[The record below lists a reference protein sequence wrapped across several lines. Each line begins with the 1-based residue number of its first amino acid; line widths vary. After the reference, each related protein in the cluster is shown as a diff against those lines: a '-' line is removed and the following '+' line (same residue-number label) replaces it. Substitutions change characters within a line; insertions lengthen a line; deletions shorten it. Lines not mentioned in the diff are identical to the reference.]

1 MMLKYITLI
10 LTLTT
15 FSLYSQS
22 NYSIS
27 GTVIDTDGLPQIGA
41 SVALHSPKDSS
52 IITGGVTRVGG
63 NFKFD
68 AKAGDYYIRITSVA
82 MEPKVID
89 KINLSSDLK
98 LGVVTL
104 AQSSELTEEILVT
117 AEKSIMELKLD
128 KRIYNVNKDA
138 SNIGRNG
145 SEILDNI
152 PSVNVD
158 PEGNVS
164 LRGSGNVQILLNG
177 KQSGLVSNDPQ
188 SIRQLMGDMIEK
200 IEIITNPSARYDAQ
214 GEVGIINIVLKKKQ
228 EAGYNGNFELRT
240 GYPDN
245 HGVSV
250 SSNYRSESMN
260 LFGSVGADYR
270 KGPGSGKTE
279 QTFYV
284 YDTYNFTNTD
294 LDRSRGGLGLN
305 LNIGSDFYLDDENTL
320 TFAGNLRLGDR
331 ENNTDLKYTD
341 YLPNGDVYRVTTRDD
356 DESETKNDVEFNLS
370 YEKIFDGNKDHK
382 LKFDSRYEQD
392 KDIEQSDILE
402 KSSLSTDNIIQETYN
417 LEFERNQLYQL
428 DYVYPFSEDGKFE
441 AGAKANLRKID
452 NDYWVKQDNG
462 EGLEFLEGYNNNFV
476 YFENIIAAYV
486 MAGNQIDNFG
496 WQFGVR
502 SEYSDITTELLRT
515 DYKNQ
520 RDYLNFFPSAHFNY
534 KVGEQNSLQASYSS
548 RIQRPWFRRLMPFS
562 SFTDS
567 RNIWGGNPDL
577 NPEYTDSYE
586 LGYLLNWESG
596 SLLSNVYYR
605 HSTDIIQSVTYID
618 STGITQ
624 IRPSNIGVQNSIG
637 VEFNFSQD
645 ITKWW
650 NTTANFNFFTSKITG
665 NESVYNLNT
674 DYESWTTRVSSKM
687 NYSGY
692 NFQVTANYRA
702 PQGTPQGQ
710 TLSMT
715 WVDFGLSTDILD
727 NNGTLTLSGQDI
739 FSGRIWRS
747 EVEGETFSRKN
758 DFQWRAGQVTLTF
771 NYRINQA
778 KKRERPVFD
787 GDGGEG
793 M

>member
-1 MMLKYITLI
+1 MIKYISFFFAFAVL
-10 LTLTT
+10 
-15 FSLYSQS
+15 SLYSQS
-22 NYSIS
+22 NYNIS
-27 GTVIDTDGLPQIGA
+27 GTVLDTEGLPQIGA
-41 SVALHSPKDSS
+41 SVALHNPSDSS
-52 IITGGVTRVGG
+52 VITGGVTKVGG
-63 NFKFD
+63 NFKFE
-68 AKAGDYYIRITSVA
+68 AKSGNYYIRITSVG

-89 KINLSSDLK
+89 NINLSSDLK
-98 LGVVTL
+98 LGVIKIE
-104 AQSSELTEEILVT
+104 QSSVLTDEVLVT
-117 AEKSIMELKLD
+117 ADKSIMELKLD

-177 KQSGLVSNDPQ
+177 KQSGLVSNDPE
-188 SIRQLMGDMIEK
+188 SIKQLMGDMIDK

-245 HGVSV
+245 HAISV
-250 SSNYRSESMN
+250 SSNYRSETMN

-270 KGPGSGKTE
+270 KAPGSGYTD

-284 YDTYNFTNTD
+284 YDTFNFTNTD
-294 LDRSRGGLGLN
+294 LDRTRGGLGLN

-331 ENNTDLKYTD
+331 LNESDLTYTD
-341 YLPNGDVYRVTTRDD
+341 YLPSGYIYRVTTRDD
-356 DESETKNDVEFNLS
+356 DESETKNDIEFNLT
-370 YEKIFDGNKDHK
+370 YEKIFDGNKDHV

-402 KSSLSTDNIIQETYN
+402 SNSLSNNNIVQESYN

-428 DYVYPFSEDGKFE
+428 DYIYPFSDDGKFE

-452 NDYWVKQDNG
+452 NDYWVKQDVG
-462 EGLEFLEGYNNNFV
+462 EGLEFLDGFNNNFV
-476 YFENIIAAYV
+476 YYENIIAAYI
-486 MAGNQIDNFG
+486 MAGNQLGDFG
-496 WQFGVR
+496 WQLGVR
-502 SEYSDITTELLRT
+502 SEYSDITTELLKT
-515 DYKNQ
+515 DYRNQ

-534 KVGEQNSLQASYSS
+534 KLNEQNSLQASYSS

-586 LGYLLNWESG
+586 LGYLYNWEAG
-596 SLLSNVYYR
+596 SILSNVYYR

-624 IRPSNIGVQNSIG
+624 IRPSNIGIQDAYG
-637 VEFNFSQD
+637 VEFNLSND
-645 ITKWW
+645 ITDWW
-650 NTTANFNFFTSKITG
+650 NTNINFNLYTSTITG
-665 NESVYNLNT
+665 NESVYNLNS
-674 DYESWTTRVSSKM
+674 DYFSWNTRFSSKM
-687 NYSGY
+687 KFSGY
-692 NFQVTANYRA
+692 NFQLTANYRA
-702 PQGTPQGQ
+702 PEDTPQGEN
-710 TLSMT
+710 LSM
-715 WVDFGLSTDILD
+715 WWLDFGISKDILD
-727 NNGTLTLSGQDI
+727 NNATITLSGQDV
-739 FSGRIWRS
+739 FSTRLRRS
-747 EVEGETFSRKN
+747 VVNGETFSRIN
-758 DFQWRAGQVTLTF
+758 EHQWRKGQVTLTF

-778 KKRERPVFD
+778 KQKQRSSFD
-787 GDGGEG
+787 GDSGDME
-793 M
+793 

>member
-1 MMLKYITLI
+1 MIKYISFFFAFAVL
-10 LTLTT
+10 
-15 FSLYSQS
+15 SLYSQS
-22 NYSIS
+22 NYNIS
-27 GTVIDTDGLPQIGA
+27 GTVLDTEGLPQIGA
-41 SVALHSPKDSS
+41 SVALHNPSDSS
-52 IITGGVTRVGG
+52 VITGGVTKVGG
-63 NFKFD
+63 NFKFE
-68 AKAGDYYIRITSVA
+68 AKSGNYYIRITSVG

-89 KINLSSDLK
+89 NINLSSDLK
-98 LGVVTL
+98 LGVIKIE
-104 AQSSELTEEILVT
+104 QSSVLTDEVLVT
-117 AEKSIMELKLD
+117 ADKSIMELKLD

-177 KQSGLVSNDPQ
+177 KQSGLVSNDPE
-188 SIRQLMGDMIEK
+188 SIKQLMGDMIDK

-245 HGVSV
+245 HAISV
-250 SSNYRSESMN
+250 SSNYRSETMN

-270 KGPGSGKTE
+270 KAPGSGYTD

-284 YDTYNFTNTD
+284 YDTFNFTNTD
-294 LDRSRGGLGLN
+294 LDRTRGGLGLN

-331 ENNTDLKYTD
+331 LNESDLTYTD
-341 YLPNGDVYRVTTRDD
+341 YLPSGDIYRVTTRDD
-356 DESETKNDVEFNLS
+356 DETETKNDIEFNLT
-370 YEKIFDGNKDHK
+370 YEKIFDGNKDHV

-402 KSSLSTDNIIQETYN
+402 SNSLSNNNIVQESYN

-428 DYVYPFSEDGKFE
+428 DYIYPFSDDGKFE

-452 NDYWVKQDNG
+452 NDYWVKQDVG
-462 EGLEFLEGYNNNFV
+462 EGLEFLDGFNNNFV
-476 YFENIIAAYV
+476 YYENIIAAYI
-486 MAGNQIDNFG
+486 MAGNQLGDFG
-496 WQFGVR
+496 WQLGVR
-502 SEYSDITTELLRT
+502 SEYSDITTELLKT
-515 DYKNQ
+515 DYRNQ

-534 KVGEQNSLQASYSS
+534 KLNEQNSLQASYSS

-586 LGYLLNWESG
+586 LGYLYNWEAG
-596 SLLSNVYYR
+596 SILSNVYYR

-624 IRPSNIGVQNSIG
+624 IRPSNIGIQDAYG
-637 VEFNFSQD
+637 VEFNLSND
-645 ITKWW
+645 ITDWW
-650 NTTANFNFFTSKITG
+650 NTNINFNLYTSTITG
-665 NESVYNLNT
+665 NESVYNLNS
-674 DYESWTTRVSSKM
+674 DYFSWNTRFSSKM
-687 NYSGY
+687 KFSGY
-692 NFQVTANYRA
+692 NFQLTANYRA
-702 PQGTPQGQ
+702 PEDTPQGEN
-710 TLSMT
+710 LSM
-715 WVDFGLSTDILD
+715 WWLDFGISKDILD
-727 NNGTLTLSGQDI
+727 NNATITLSGQDV
-739 FSGRIWRS
+739 FSTRLRRS
-747 EVEGETFSRKN
+747 VVNGETFSRIN
-758 DFQWRAGQVTLTF
+758 EHQWRKGQVTLTF

-778 KKRERPVFD
+778 KQKQRSSFD
-787 GDGGEG
+787 GDSGDME
-793 M
+793 